1 MSSSPS
7 PSTENSLPR
16 RSREAKAGV
25 RSNTRTHLIGAW
37 GFAVLWTLISAP
49 ILFLIPREIERKP
62 IAAIGFVFPI
72 IGVGLLTWA
81 VMLTMRWRRF
91 GPSWFEMTT
100 PASPGGMCA
109 GTIRTRLDRPSP
121 GERLVVTIK
130 LTCLQRIV
138 SGVGKDRSVREHI
151 VWREEQDVPADQIL
165 FTPTGAAIPVHF
177 PLPADARETTTSTR
191 SGGVFWA
198 LAVNAS
204 LPGVDLDEDFDVP
217 VHGGALAAQPIP
229 DDGTYIHKNDGLFI
243 PAHVAK
249 VTLGAGAQSA
259 KAAVTHQDLA
269 AAGIHVRQTETGVE
283 YHFAAARNPSFA
295 LGLTAFLLIWTGALW
310 LQIALDAP
318 WFFPLLTGLF
328 ELLLLAIVADLWLGT
343 TDVTVGPQTIRCRQA
358 IAGFGTTREI
368 ASADIAKIDMH
379 ISMQT
384 TGRAGTPYYEIRATT
399 RTGRRHSLGNG
410 IAKKAHADWLAND
423 IRSTIALRP

>member
-7 PSTENSLPR
+7 LSTV
-16 RSREAKAGV
+16 SRV
-25 RSNTRTHLIGAW
+25 RSNTRAGLIGAW

-49 ILFLIPREIERKP
+49 LLVFIPRELERKP
-62 IAAIGFVFPI
+62 IAAIGFIFPI

-81 VMLTMRWRRF
+81 IMLTMRRRRF
-91 GPSWFEMTT
+91 GPSWFEMST
-100 PASPGGMCA
+100 PATPGGLCA

-138 SGVGKDRSVREHI
+138 SGVGKDRDVREHI
-151 VWREEQDVPADQIL
+151 VWREEQDVSAERIL
-165 FTPTGAAIPVHF
+165 FTPTGAAIPVYF

-217 VHGGALAAQPIP
+217 VHGGALAAQPVP
-229 DDGTYIHKNDGLFI
+229 NGTYIHKNDGLYI
-243 PAHVAK
+243 PAQVAK
-249 VTLGAGAQSA
+249 IT
-259 KAAVTHQDLA
+259 VTHQDLA
-269 AAGIHVRQTETGVE
+269 AAGIHVRQTETGVD

-295 LGLTAFLLIWTGALW
+295 RGLTAFLLIWTGAIW

-343 TDVTVGPQTIRCRQA
+343 TDVTVGPHTIRCRHA
-358 IAGFGTTREI
+358 IAGFGTTRTI
-368 ASADIAKIDMH
+368 ASADIAKIDLH

-384 TGRAGTPYYEIRATT
+384 SGRTGTPYYEIRATT
-399 RTGRRHSLGNG
+399 RSGRRHALGNG
-410 IAKKAHADWLAND
+410 IVKKAHAEWLAND
-423 IRSTIALRP
+423 MRATIGLHS

>member
-1 MSSSPS
+1 MSSSS
-7 PSTENSLPR
+7 SLSTA
-16 RSREAKAGV
+16 SRI

-62 IAAIGFVFPI
+62 IAAIGVIFPI

-121 GERLVVTIK
+121 GERLVVTIT

-151 VWREEQDVPADQIL
+151 VWREEQDVPAEQIL

-204 LPGVDLDEDFDVP
+204 LRGVDLDEDFDVP

-229 DDGTYIHKNDGLFI
+229 DDETYIHKNDGLYI
-243 PAHVAK
+243 PAR
-249 VTLGAGAQSA
+249 TT

-269 AAGIHVRQTETGVE
+269 VAGIHVRQTETGVE
-283 YHFAAARNPSFA
+283 YHFGAARNPSFA

-328 ELLLLAIVADLWLGT
+328 EVLLLAIVADLWLGT
-343 TDVTVGPQTIRCRQA
+343 TDVTVGPHAIRCRHA
-358 IAGFGTTREI
+358 IAGFGTTRAI
-368 ASADIAKIDMH
+368 ASADIAKIDLH

-384 TGRAGTPYYEIRATT
+384 SGRSGTPYYEIRATT
-399 RTGRRHSLGNG
+399 RAGRRHALGNG
-410 IAKKAHADWLAND
+410 IGKKAHAEWLAND
-423 IRSTIALRP
+423 MRSAIGLHS

>member
-1 MSSSPS
+1 MSSSS
-7 PSTENSLPR
+7 SLSTA
-16 RSREAKAGV
+16 SRV

-62 IAAIGFVFPI
+62 IAALGFVFPI
-72 IGVGLLTWA
+72 IGVGLLTRA

-91 GPSWFEMTT
+91 GPSWFEMAA
-100 PASPGGMCA
+100 PASPGGVCA

-151 VWREEQDVPADQIL
+151 VWREEQDVPAEQIL

-204 LPGVDLDEDFDVP
+204 LRGVDLDEDFDVP
-217 VHGGALAAQPIP
+217 VLGGATARPVQK
-229 DDGTYIHKNDGLFI
+229 DGPYI
-243 PAHVAK
+243 AVAEP
-249 VTLGAGAQSA
+249 TRP
-259 KAAVTHQDLA
+259 AVTHQDLA
-269 AAGIHVRQTETGVE
+269 VAGIHVRQTETGVE

-328 ELLLLAIVADLWLGT
+328 ELLLLAIVADLWLGS
-343 TDVTVGPQTIRCRQA
+343 TDVTVGPHAISCRHA
-358 IAGFGTTREI
+358 IAGFGTTRAI
-368 ASADIAKIDMH
+368 ASDDIAKIDLH

-384 TGRAGTPYYEIRATT
+384 SGRSGTPYYEIRATT
-399 RTGRRHSLGNG
+399 RAGRRHALGNG
-410 IAKKAHADWLAND
+410 ISKKAHAEWLAND
-423 IRSTIALRP
+423 MRSAIGLHS

>member
-1 MSSSPS
+1 
-7 PSTENSLPR
+7 
-16 RSREAKAGV
+16 
-25 RSNTRTHLIGAW
+25 
-37 GFAVLWTLISAP
+37 VLWTLISAP

-62 IAAIGFVFPI
+62 IAAIGFIFPI

-81 VMLTMRWRRF
+81 VMLTLRWRRF
-91 GPSWFEMTT
+91 GPSWFEMAA
-100 PASPGGMCA
+100 PASPGGVCA
-109 GTIRTRLDRPSP
+109 GTIRTRLDRPSL
-121 GERLVVTIK
+121 GERLVVTLK

-151 VWREEQDVPADQIL
+151 LWREEQDVPAERIL

-177 PLPADARETTTSTR
+177 PLPADARETTTATR

-204 LPGVDLDEDFDVP
+204 LAGVDLDEDFDVP
-217 VHGGALAAQPIP
+217 VHGGALAAQPVP
-229 DDGTYIHKNDGLFI
+229 NDGRYIYKIDGPFF
-243 PAHVAK
+243 A
-249 VTLGAGAQSA
+249 AQSA
-259 KAAVTHQDLA
+259 KAAVTHQELA

-318 WFFPLLTGLF
+318 FFFPLLTGLF
-328 ELLLLAIVADLWLGT
+328 ELLLVAIVADLWLGT
-343 TDVTVGPQTIRCRQA
+343 TDVTVGPHTIRCRQA

-368 ASADIAKIDMH
+368 ASADIAKIDLH

-384 TGRAGTPYYEIRATT
+384 TGRSGTPFYEIRATT
-399 RTGRRHSLGNG
+399 GSGRRHSLGNG
-410 IAKKAHADWLAND
+410 IGKKAHTEWLAND
-423 IRSTIALRP
+423 MRSTIGLRS

>member
-1 MSSSPS
+1 MSSSS
-7 PSTENSLPR
+7 SLSTA
-16 RSREAKAGV
+16 SRV

-49 ILFLIPREIERKP
+49 ILFLIPRWIERKP

-91 GPSWFEMTT
+91 GPSWFEMAA
-100 PASPGGMCA
+100 PASPGGVCA

-151 VWREEQDVPADQIL
+151 VWREEQDVPAEQIL

-204 LPGVDLDEDFDVP
+204 LRGVDLDEDFDVP
-217 VHGGALAAQPIP
+217 VHGGAMAERPVQKDRPYEVSVTPRPI
-229 DDGTYIHKNDGLFI
+229 
-243 PAHVAK
+243 
-249 VTLGAGAQSA
+249 VTRE
-259 KAAVTHQDLA
+259 DLA

-328 ELLLLAIVADLWLGT
+328 ELLLLAIVADLWLGS
-343 TDVTVGPQTIRCRQA
+343 TDVTVGPHAISCRHA
-358 IAGFGTTREI
+358 IAGFGTTRAI
-368 ASADIAKIDMH
+368 ASDDIAKIDLH

-384 TGRAGTPYYEIRATT
+384 SGRSGTPYYEIRATT
-399 RTGRRHSLGNG
+399 RAGRRHALGNG
-410 IAKKAHADWLAND
+410 ISKKAHAEWLAND
-423 IRSTIALRP
+423 MRSAIGLHS

>member
-7 PSTENSLPR
+7 LSTGNSLPR
-16 RSREAKAGV
+16 QSRQAAAGV
-25 RSNTRTHLIGAW
+25 RSNTRSHLIGAW
-37 GFAVLWTLISAP
+37 GFSVLWTLISAP
-49 ILFLIPREIERKP
+49 ILYLIPREIERKP
-62 IAAIGFVFPI
+62 IAAIGFIFPI

-81 VMLTMRWRRF
+81 VMLTLRWRRF
-91 GPSWFEMTT
+91 GPAWFEMAA
-100 PASPGGMCA
+100 PASPGGVCA

-121 GERLVVTIK
+121 GERLVVTLK

-151 VWREEQDVPADQIL
+151 LWREEQDVPAERIL
-165 FTPTGAAIPVHF
+165 FTPTGAEIPVHF
-177 PLPADARETTTSTR
+177 PLPADARETTTATR

-217 VHGGALAAQPIP
+217 VHGGAMAERPVQKDRPYEVSVTPRPI
-229 DDGTYIHKNDGLFI
+229 
-243 PAHVAK
+243 
-249 VTLGAGAQSA
+249 VTRE
-259 KAAVTHQDLA
+259 DLA

-318 WFFPLLTGLF
+318 FFFPLLTGLF
-328 ELLLLAIVADLWLGT
+328 ELLLVAIVADLWLGT
-343 TDVTVGPQTIRCRQA
+343 TDVTVGPHTIRCRQA

-368 ASADIAKIDMH
+368 ASADIAKIDLH

-384 TGRAGTPYYEIRATT
+384 SGRSGTPYYEIRATT
-399 RTGRRHSLGNG
+399 RAGRRHALGNG
-410 IAKKAHADWLAND
+410 ISKKAHADWLAND
-423 IRSTIALRP
+423 MRSAIGLHS